1 MVTHL
6 IYLNLFDAEFLRA
19 YTATC
24 IVLCLTKTIFMC
36 KVKCNETQHRKVKL
50 LQNAEKSKQFGMTS
64 ITTLAEYRIVDVGGK
79 KDTALVF
86 NTCW

>member
-1 MVTHL
+1 MS
-6 IYLNLFDAEFLRA
+6 
-19 YTATC
+19 
-24 IVLCLTKTIFMC
+24 